1 MRIESLRQPCAWTVI
16 KILMREATESRRERR
31 QSGSVSV
38 VFYVH
43 HEIYLRAI
51 LFFAAKWIKWLFKC

>member
-1 MRIESLRQPCAWTVI
+1 
-16 KILMREATESRRERR
+16 MREATESRRERR
-31 QSGSVSV
+31 QSGSFSV

-43 HEIYLRAI
+43 YEIYLRAI